1 MNKDQNDCEREGES
15 CEEVD
20 QELENQELDR
30 LALKKLSNNKVDKH
44 IKKSFDKE

>member
-1 MNKDQNDCEREGES
+1 MNKDQNDCEREGKS
-15 CEEVD
+15 CEKVN
-20 QELENQELDR
+20 QQLENQGLDR

>member
-1 MNKDQNDCEREGES
+1 MNKDQNDCEREGKS

-20 QELENQELDR
+20 QELDR